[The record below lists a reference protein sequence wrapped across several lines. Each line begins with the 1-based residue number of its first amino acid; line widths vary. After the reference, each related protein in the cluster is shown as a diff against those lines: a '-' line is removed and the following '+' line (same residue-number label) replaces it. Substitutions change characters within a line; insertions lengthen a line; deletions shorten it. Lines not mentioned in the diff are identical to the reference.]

1 MGSLIKQ
8 CIFFKI
14 VLKFSLPRQIQIWN
28 SERILTTHVQHFLWG
43 EVRGWARVNWK
54 TPKKCKSV
62 SRLLSMI
69 VGLLLFIT
77 DAPIFRESFFIMQPL
92 LTSTRTNSQFFWNL
106 LCKWHVMCNAFCHI
120 LALQGL
126 PKKICCS
133 TAAII
138 VRSTELNLGCFLT
151 LETIVD

>member
-92 LTSTRTNSQFFWNL
+92 LTSTCTNSQFFGSCCASGMWCVMLSATFLHCRDCLKKSVAALLPSSSEVQNL
-106 LCKWHVMCNAFCHI
+106 I
-120 LALQGL
+120 
-126 PKKICCS
+126 
-133 TAAII
+133 
-138 VRSTELNLGCFLT
+138 
-151 LETIVD
+151 